1 MRFSV
6 QVKGIEED
14 RHQDEEHQF
23 ASLPNLLGTGSA
35 AVAVRDVSCVRP
47 AGFAEPKERYKLFS
61 GRS

>member
-23 ASLPNLLGTGSA
+23 ASLPDLLGTRSA
-35 AVAVRDVSCVRP
+35 AVAVRDVP
-47 AGFAEPKERYKLFS
+47 GL
-61 GRS
+61 

>member
-14 RHQDEEHQF
+14 RHKDEEHQF
-23 ASLPNLLGTGSA
+23 ASLSNLLGTGST
-35 AVAVRDVSCVRP
+35 AVAVRDVSCIRP
-47 AGFAEPKERYKLFS
+47 TGFAEPKERYELYT